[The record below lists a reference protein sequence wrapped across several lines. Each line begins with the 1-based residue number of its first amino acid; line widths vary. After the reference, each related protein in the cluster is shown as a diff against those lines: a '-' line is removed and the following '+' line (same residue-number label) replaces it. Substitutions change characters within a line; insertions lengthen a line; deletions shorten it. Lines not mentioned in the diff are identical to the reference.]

1 MAESLK
7 QRIQGDMKQAMRDKD
22 SVRLGVI
29 RLMLSAIKQR
39 EVDERIELNDE
50 QVVEIL
56 TKMLKQRRDSVTQY
70 EQAGRNDLSEIEKF
84 EITVVSEYMP
94 PALDDAEVDAMIA
107 EVIAE
112 TGATSAKEMGKVIGR
127 LKGLTKGRVD
137 MGVVSAKVKA
147 ALN

>member
-50 QVVEIL
+50 QIIEIL
-56 TKMLKQRRDSVTQY
+56 TKMLKQRRDSVAQY

-112 TGATSAKEMGKVIGR
+112 TGATSAKDMGKVIGR
-127 LKGLTKGRVD
+127 LKGLTKGRAD